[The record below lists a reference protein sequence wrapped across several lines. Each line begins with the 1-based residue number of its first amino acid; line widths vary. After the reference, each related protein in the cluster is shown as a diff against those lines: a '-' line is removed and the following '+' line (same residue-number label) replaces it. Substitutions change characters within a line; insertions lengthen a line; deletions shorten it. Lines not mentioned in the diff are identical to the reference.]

1 MLGILKSGRLKD
13 QQLAARIILPNIKHS
28 PMLDAWRHT
37 LSSSLSLWDTS
48 VGNLPALFRP
58 GPRRR
63 GICLITASEARKA
76 AYFLAVRQGNI
87 CQRPGHN
94 EHLQSSAG
102 AHTASFTVLVCKSM
116 MNHIVPGNLTELL
129 DELLVFLQLLQIL
142 HTHLVDANSL
152 GLLTVLVV
160 SQHAHLHLRPWCV
173 RQLDGAAET
182 LILLW
187 VIILESN
194 LELDRFCKLSLLG
207 LATLQNSCGC
217 EQNSPV

>member
-1 MLGILKSGRLKD
+1 
-13 QQLAARIILPNIKHS
+13 
-28 PMLDAWRHT
+28 
-37 LSSSLSLWDTS
+37 
-48 VGNLPALFRP
+48 
-58 GPRRR
+58 
-63 GICLITASEARKA
+63 
-76 AYFLAVRQGNI
+76 
-87 CQRPGHN
+87 
-94 EHLQSSAG
+94 
-102 AHTASFTVLVCKSM
+102 M

-160 SQHAHLHLRPWCV
+160 SQHAHLHL
-173 RQLDGAAET
+173 
-182 LILLW
+182 W